1 MNTLF
6 STASDIKPFINIV
19 GTFNFESVSPY
30 IETAQERYLNRYLGD
45 TLLDKLL
52 YRYNN
57 PGEAD
62 GDAETNEA
70 LDALLPYAQK
80 VLAKFAFYLAV
91 PMLDVQLTSAG
102 FAVTS
107 NSNVSPASDKRVAAF
122 RAAMEADG
130 WDLTESMLKF
140 LEKNQTDYP
149 SWVASTAYTTTY
161 ATFINTATDFDKIIR
176 INESRLEF
184 QKMIPDMVNVELLR
198 IEPVISKEL
207 ADAIRD
213 EIKAGFVS
221 VANEKILTLI
231 RRAVAYYTFV
241 DTGRSDILMMDKH
254 RNLADMYLTQVKKI
268 LDENIAD
275 YPLYEA
281 SSSYDSDSIGYAS
294 YENEEENT
302 TFTFGG

>member
-1 MNTLF
+1 MDTLF

-19 GTFNFESVSPY
+19 GTFNFESVQPY
-30 IETAQERYLNRYLGD
+30 IETAQERYLSRYLGD
-45 TLLDKLL
+45 TLLTNLL

-80 VLAKFAFYLAV
+80 VLAKFAFYMAV

-122 RAAMEADG
+122 RAAMESDG

-161 ATFINTATDFDKIIR
+161 DTFINTATDFDKIIR

-184 QKMIPDMVNVELLR
+184 QKIIPDMINVELLR
-198 IEPVISKEL
+198 IEPAISNEL
-207 ADAIRD
+207 AVAIRD
-213 EIKAGFVS
+213 EIKAGSVS
-221 VANEKILTLI
+221 AANEKILPMI
-231 RRAVAYYTFV
+231 RRAVAYFTFV
-241 DTGRSDILMMDKH
+241 DTNRSDMLLKAKH
-254 RNLADMYLTQVKKI
+254 RDLAEMYLTQVLKI
-268 LDENIAD
+268 LDENLTD

-281 SSSYDSDSIGYAS
+281 STSYDSEKTSYSS